1 MFVLRMN
8 YTIFTAGPLRHRM
21 KHILTN
27 TQRQIHTGYLPQRQI
42 YVHWQY
48 HLGLKDT
55 HTCSRPK
62 TPCHMDICI
71 DTRGVVEGRRM
82 NTSLDSLEQTTHSHN
97 LLCRLYKLMGKSAQI
112 KMVYDTYSTG
122 QFIMSIIVEN
132 YGIHDDRFF
141 FLFFSFCLC
150 IQILLYRNYIR
161 KADHESWLLV
171 LALYFI

>member
-1 MFVLRMN
+1 
-8 YTIFTAGPLRHRM
+8 
-21 KHILTN
+21 
-27 TQRQIHTGYLPQRQI
+27 
-42 YVHWQY
+42 
-48 HLGLKDT
+48 
-55 HTCSRPK
+55 
-62 TPCHMDICI
+62 
-71 DTRGVVEGRRM
+71 M

-161 KADHESWLLV
+161 KADHES
-171 LALYFI
+171 